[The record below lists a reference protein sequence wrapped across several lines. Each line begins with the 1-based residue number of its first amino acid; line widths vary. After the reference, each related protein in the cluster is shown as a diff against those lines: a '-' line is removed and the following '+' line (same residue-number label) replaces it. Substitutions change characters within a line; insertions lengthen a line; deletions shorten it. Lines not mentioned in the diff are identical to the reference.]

1 MVLEIKLDN
10 SFPVGQ
16 FLIDGYGPP
25 IRLDLGVHGGALMI
39 FVREDI
45 PCKLLS
51 LENKPMEDFYI
62 KINLPK
68 TK

>member
-1 MVLEIKLDN
+1 MVSETNLDS

-16 FLIDGYGPP
+16 FLIDGHGPS
-25 IRLDLGVHGGALMI
+25 IRLDSGINGGGLMF